1 MKVSFRLLAVTL
13 AVSLALPPALQNDSY
28 GAQQYSQFAS
38 AFTDD
43 ELDQMLAPIA
53 LYPDPLLAQIL
64 PAASFGDQISQAQS
78 LLNGQVDESLIEG
91 QNWDLSVKAI
101 AHYPSI
107 LALMV
112 QQPDWTAA
120 VGQAYVSQEPDVERS
135 IQRLRAEAM
144 QAGTLQSTLQ
154 QQVIVEADVI
164 RVEPAQPQ
172 VIYVPVYDPAVVWGY
187 PGAYGSGLGL
197 TFGSGFAI
205 GAWLNR
211 DWDWHGHGPYYHAWR
226 GGGWIGANRSFV
238 DTHNHFYVNDQF
250 RDIKI
255 NRNVVNRNISGFRSQ
270 LDRDASFRSKPSPG
284 DNGGNAP
291 VGGATQR
298 VIPSPATPAPV
309 TRERPRPT
317 PPQGAA
323 APARP
328 MPPPQA
334 APVLPRVTPPPVTRE
349 NPRPAPPPQGVVPA
363 RPTPPPQAAP
373 VPPPVTPPLV
383 TRGNPRAAPPP
394 QGAAAP
400 ARPMPPP
407 QAAPV
412 LPRVTPPPVTRENP
426 RPAPPPQGVV
436 PPRPMAPPQAAPVPP
451 PVTPP
456 PVTRENPRPAPPS
469 QGVVPARPTPPP
481 QATPVPPPVA
491 PPPVMSENPRP
502 APPPP
507 QGVVPPRPMPPP
519 QAAPAPPPVA
529 PPPVMRENP
538 RPAPP
543 PESAAPP
550 RPMPPPQAA
559 PAPPRPMP
567 PPQAAPAPPARGGTP
582 QQQRWNGARK
592 EIAYAHRVYG
602 EIVLMGLS
610 AFGIN
615 RDSVSATRNI

>member
-13 AVSLALPPALQNDSY
+13 AVSLALPPALQNYSY

-43 ELDQMLAPIA
+43 ELDQILAPIA

-154 QQVIVEADVI
+154 QQVIVEPDVI

-250 RDIKI
+250 RDIKV

-284 DNGGNAP
+284 DNEGNAP

-298 VIPSPATPAPV
+298 VIPPPATPAPV

-349 NPRPAPPPQGVVPA
+349 NSRPAPPPEGVVPP
-363 RPTPPPQAAP
+363 RPMPPPQAAP
-373 VPPPVTPPLV
+373 VPPP
-383 TRGNPRAAPPP
+383 
-394 QGAAAP
+394 
-400 ARPMPPP
+400 
-407 QAAPV
+407 
-412 LPRVTPPPVTRENP
+412 VTPPPVTRENP

-436 PPRPMAPPQAAPVPP
+436 PPRPMPPPQAAP
-451 PVTPP
+451 
-456 PVTRENPRPAPPS
+456 A
-469 QGVVPARPTPPP
+469 
-481 QATPVPPPVA
+481 PPPVA

-543 PESAAPP
+543 PQSAAPP

-559 PAPPRPMP
+559 PAHRPL
-567 PPQAAPAPPARGGTP
+567 
-582 QQQRWNGARK
+582 
-592 EIAYAHRVYG
+592 HR
-602 EIVLMGLS
+602 LQ
-610 AFGIN
+610 
-615 RDSVSATRNI
+615 